1 MLTAGRV
8 TEPGLFTGTDK
19 SMNLQTEGFSL
30 INAFLRF
37 AEFGAEWVMWLLV
50 ALAFVMIVL
59 FFERVRLFMKT
70 GIDAPAIAR
79 DLVRLLDDGDV
90 AGAQKLVS
98 RGIAMEERVLADALE
113 MSERGPAVVEQV
125 IASSLARERQRFERF
140 LTYFGTIG
148 NNAPF
153 IGLFG
158 TVIGIIVAFGE
169 LGANPKGGLE
179 VVGPGIAEALVATA
193 VGLMVAIPAVVIF
206 NVLKGMVRKRVSN
219 TDFLTRVVLGWLS
232 RGEEN

>member
-1 MLTAGRV
+1 
-8 TEPGLFTGTDK
+8 
-19 SMNLQTEGFSL
+19 MNLQTEGFSL

-37 AEFGAEWVMWLLV
+37 SELGAEWVMWLLV
-50 ALAFVMIVL
+50 ALGFVMIVL

-70 GIDAPAIAR
+70 AIDAPAIAR

-90 AGAQKLVS
+90 DGARALVS
-98 RGIAMEERVLADALE
+98 RGVAMEERVLADALE
-113 MSERGPAVVEQV
+113 ESERGPAVVEQV

-193 VGLMVAIPAVVIF
+193 VGLLVAIPAVVIF
-206 NVLKGMVRKRVSN
+206 NVFKGTVRKRISN

-232 RGEEN
+232 RDEEK